1 MEAKHTSSFEL
12 FPMAAERAAAP
23 QKPETPEKSSDAEAL
38 DDLEATDIV
47 SWSVDDVQTWLRLS
61 GLEEVGPEFA
71 VGRVDGK
78 VLARIDEDFLREQVE
93 IRSALTRRKCL
104 RSLHGLRRKQVELF
118 KEKTV
123 EQKDDFV
130 TKVESHRLHLVSK
143 LKTIFDKFAE
153 QGDRGGEDRMNGSQL
168 EQALLYMD
176 RPVDS
181 AQVNDWLTEL
191 KSNSAGI
198 TFSEFVSGYSALFGG
213 TTFEIKSSDVSPPK
227 KTAKKPKY
235 DLEDFARWDRD
246 SIEEQEK
253 VDEASKSTFFDAVDV
268 EDLTELKIVFDRFS
282 VDQKITPTEACQ
294 ALTEAGVVTPRR
306 QMAKYLRSRHHVLM
320 DRSID
325 FYEFIKAY
333 ATLRNDSPFSAKR
346 TYAKES
352 KRDVIYRSYSCREE
366 TDLADSGDICQQES
380 RGSRSPS

>member
-213 TTFEIKSSDVSPPK
+213 TAFEIKSSYVSPPK
-227 KTAKKPKY
+227 KLQRSPNTISKILQDGIGTA
-235 DLEDFARWDRD
+235 
-246 SIEEQEK
+246 
-253 VDEASKSTFFDAVDV
+253 
-268 EDLTELKIVFDRFS
+268 
-282 VDQKITPTEACQ
+282 
-294 ALTEAGVVTPRR
+294 
-306 QMAKYLRSRHHVLM
+306 
-320 DRSID
+320 
-325 FYEFIKAY
+325 
-333 ATLRNDSPFSAKR
+333 
-346 TYAKES
+346 
-352 KRDVIYRSYSCREE
+352 
-366 TDLADSGDICQQES
+366 
-380 RGSRSPS
+380 SRSNRKWMRHRSLPFLTRWTWRI